1 MGVVVVVVV
10 VVDWVS
16 QVIGKVG
23 RMEVELELYG

>member
-1 MGVVVVVVV
+1 MGVVVVAVV